1 MSKLKRWDGTL
12 QLDHRVEHKDHNSR
26 LQQLLGCNPT
36 TDNLEKIKY
45 QGKQWMSSW
54 PRRGSCYHQTRSG
67 WRLRGTADTAVHLL
81 WVSLSFY
88 KMPPTALKKP
98 VSVQQKQTDKKKG
111 GGDLPPPRNWR
122 SQSDSAAKNKNRK
135 RRERWNSEIDRATEN
150 YAPERNVI

>member
-36 TDNLEKIKY
+36 TDNLEKIEY

-81 WVSLSFY
+81 WVSLASTRCLLQ
-88 KMPPTALKKP
+88 PSRSCLKC
-98 VSVQQKQTDKKKG
+98 SRSELIKKKG
-111 GGDLPPPRNWR
+111 GGIPPPRNWR

-150 YAPERNVI
+150 YAPERKVI

>member
-12 QLDHRVEHKDHNSR
+12 QLDHNSR

-67 WRLRGTADTAVHLL
+67 WRLQGTADTAVHLL
-81 WVSLSFY
+81 WVSIFY
-88 KMPPTALKKP
+88 KMPPTALKKL
-98 VSVQQKQTDKKKG
+98 SQVQQKRTDKKKKG
-111 GGDLPPPRNWR
+111 GRSPPPRNWR

-150 YAPERNVI
+150 YAPERKVI